1 MSSLTLQLGDDRQ
14 RWLTQRDPR
23 TRVITAVLFSL
34 VVVSLTQLQL
44 LTAALT
50 IALVTAIAA
59 GLHPLMVIKRIAALE
74 AFMLVLLALLPF
86 TTPVAPPGTPL
97 FELGILT
104 ASQEGFRLA
113 LTIILKANT
122 VVLVLLALVGTLE
135 PVVLGHALAQL
146 RVPTKFVHL
155 FLLTVRY
162 IDVLHEEYQSLR
174 RAMRAR
180 AFAPRSNFHTWRS
193 FGNLLGMLLV
203 RSLERSQRVMAAMK
217 CRGFD
222 GRFHLLSEQH
232 WQWRDSL
239 LIFLALTILCPLVIL
254 ELLL

>member
-1 MSSLTLQLGDDRQ
+1 MSSLSLQLCNSSQ
-14 RWLTQRDPR
+14 SWLTQRDPR
-23 TRVITAVLFSL
+23 TRIITAVLFSL
-34 VVVSLTQLQL
+34 AVVSLTRLPV
-44 LTAALT
+44 LT
-50 IALVTAIAA
+50 IALAISVSTAMAV
-59 GLHPLMVIKRIAALE
+59 GLRPLVLLKRIAALE
-74 AFMLVLLALLPF
+74 TFMLVLLVLLPF
-86 TTPVAPPGTPL
+86 TTPGAAL
-97 FELGILT
+97 FELGTLT
-104 ASQEGFRLA
+104 ASQEGLRLA
-113 LTIILKANT
+113 VAIVLKANT
-122 VVLVLLALVGTLE
+122 VVLMLLALVGTLE
-135 PVVLGHALAQL
+135 PVVLGHALARL
-146 RVPTKFVHL
+146 RVPTKLVHL

-162 IDVLHEEYQSLR
+162 IGVLHEEYQSLR

-180 AFAPRSNFHTWRS
+180 AFTPGSNFHTWRS

-239 LIFLALTILCPLVIL
+239 LIFIAVVALGTLVIL

>member
-1 MSSLTLQLGDDRQ
+1 MSSLTLQLCDGQ
-14 RWLTQRDPR
+14 QSWLTQRDPR
-23 TRVITAVLFSL
+23 TRVITAALFAL
-34 VVVSLTQLQL
+34 VIVNLTQLL
-44 LTAALT
+44 LLAAALA
-50 IALVTAIAA
+50 IALGTAMAA
-59 GLHPLMVIKRIAALE
+59 GLRPLILLKRMAALE
-74 AFMLVLLALLPF
+74 AFMLALLSMLPF
-86 TTPVAPPGTPL
+86 TTPGTPL

-104 ASQEGFRLA
+104 ASQEGLRLA
-113 LTIILKANT
+113 LAIMLKANT
-122 VVLVLLALVGTLE
+122 VMLVLLALVGTLE
-135 PVVLGHALAQL
+135 PVVLGHALARL
-146 RVPTKFVHL
+146 RVPSKLVHL

-174 RAMRAR
+174 RAMHAR

-222 GRFHLLSEQH
+222 GRFYLLNEQH
-232 WQWRDSL
+232 WRCQDSL
-239 LIFLALTILCPLVIL
+239 LILLALAIVCPLLIL

>member
-1 MSSLTLQLGDDRQ
+1 MSSLSLQLCNSRQ
-14 RWLTQRDPR
+14 SWLTQRDPR
-23 TRVITAVLFSL
+23 TQLITAVLVSL
-34 VVVSLTQLQL
+34 AVVSLTQLPL
-44 LTAALT
+44 LAVALT
-50 IALVTAIAA
+50 IAIGTAMAVGLRPLV
-59 GLHPLMVIKRIAALE
+59 LLKRIAALE
-74 AFMLVLLALLPF
+74 TFMLVVLVLLPF
-86 TTPVAPPGTPL
+86 TTPGTTL
-97 FELGILT
+97 FELGTLT
-104 ASQEGFRLA
+104 ASQEGLRLA
-113 LTIILKANT
+113 VAIVLKANT
-122 VVLVLLALVGTLE
+122 VVLMLLALVGTLE
-135 PVVLGHALAQL
+135 PVVLGRALARL
-146 RVPTKFVHL
+146 RVPTKLVHL

-162 IDVLHEEYQSLR
+162 IGVLHEEYQSLR

-180 AFAPRSNFHTWRS
+180 AFTPRSNFHTWRS

-239 LIFLALTILCPLVIL
+239 LIFIAVALLGTLVIL